1 MNETT
6 DAPDVLFEKPREGVL
21 LITLN
26 RPQRHNAF
34 SNNSWKLIAE
44 ALTEA
49 ENDDQVRC
57 VVYTGGPKVFAAG
70 SDLTQMRS
78 RGMFT
83 KVAAERFRH
92 WDVVH
97 SFPKPVIAAVN
108 GYALGGGSEFAMVA
122 DIIIA
127 GESARFGL
135 PEVNLGLLAGLGGT
149 QRLVRAV
156 GKSLAMKMMLTGEYI
171 DAQKALASGLAA
183 EVTPDDQTIPRALEL
198 AETIAGKSP
207 LTTRFIK
214 EAVLQAFETGL
225 EAGLAYERRATVL
238 LFASEDLDEGV
249 AAFLEKRKPVFKG
262 R

>member
-1 MNETT
+1 MPETT
-6 DAPDVLFEKPREGVL
+6 DAPEVLFEKPRDGVL

-26 RPQRHNAF
+26 RPQRRNAF
-34 SNNSWKLIAE
+34 SNNSWKLIAG

-49 ENDDQVRC
+49 ETDDDIRC
-57 VVYTGGPKVFAAG
+57 VVYTGGPKDFAAG
-70 SDLTQMRS
+70 SDLTQMQS

-83 KVAAERFRH
+83 EVAAERFRH

-97 SFPKPVIAAVN
+97 DFPKPVIAAVN
-108 GYALGGGSEFAMVA
+108 GYALGGGCEFAMVA
-122 DIIIA
+122 DIVIA
-127 GESARFGL
+127 GESAQFGL

-156 GKSLAMKMMLTGEYI
+156 GKSLAMKMMLTGEFI
-171 DAQKALASGLAA
+171 DAQTALDAGLAA
-183 EVTPDDQTIPRALEL
+183 EVTPDAQTIPRALDL
-198 AETIAGKSP
+198 AEKIAGKSP
-207 LTTRFIK
+207 LATRFIK

-238 LFASEDLDEGV
+238 LFASEDLNEGV
-249 AAFLEKRKPVFKG
+249 TAFLEKRKPAFKG

>member
-1 MNETT
+1 M
-6 DAPDVLFEKPREGVL
+6 
-21 LITLN
+21 
-26 RPQRHNAF
+26 
-34 SNNSWKLIAE
+34 
-44 ALTEA
+44 
-49 ENDDQVRC
+49 
-57 VVYTGGPKVFAAG
+57 
-70 SDLTQMRS
+70 
-78 RGMFT
+78 
-83 KVAAERFRH
+83 
-92 WDVVH
+92 H
-97 SFPKPVIAAVN
+97 SFKKPVIAAVN
-108 GYALGGGSEFAMVA
+108 GYALGGGCEFAMVA

-171 DAQKALASGLAA
+171 DAQRALESGLAA

-198 AETIAGKSP
+198 AGNIAGKSP

-214 EAVLQAFETGL
+214 EAVLQSYETGL

-238 LFASEDLDEGV
+238 LFASDDLNEGV
-249 AAFLEKRKPVFKG
+249 AAFLEKRKPAFKG

>member
-1 MNETT
+1 MPETM
-6 DAPDVLFEKPREGVL
+6 DAPEVLFEKPRDGVL

-26 RPQRHNAF
+26 RPQRRNAF

-49 ENDDQVRC
+49 EKDDDIRC
-57 VVYTGGPKVFAAG
+57 VVYTGGPKDFAAG
-70 SDLTQMRS
+70 SDLTQMQS

-83 KVAAERFRH
+83 EVAAERFRH

-97 SFPKPVIAAVN
+97 DFPKPVIAAVN
-108 GYALGGGSEFAMVA
+108 GYALGGGCEFAMVA
-122 DIIIA
+122 DIVIA
-127 GESARFGL
+127 GESAKFGL

-156 GKSLAMKMMLTGEYI
+156 GKSLAMKMMLSGEFI
-171 DAQKALASGLAA
+171 DAQTALDAGLAA
-183 EVTPDDQTIPRALEL
+183 ELTPDDQTIPRAIDL
-198 AETIAGKSP
+198 AEKIAAKSP
-207 LTTRFIK
+207 LATRFIK

-238 LFASEDLDEGV
+238 LFASEDLNEGV
-249 AAFLEKRKPVFKG
+249 TAFLEKRKPAFKG